1 MCTIQKPKKRFD
13 YDAYIQGRLI
23 GKYVVIYHDEI
34 PEEPEIKASD
44 VEGLQHLSQPLIA
57 ILPDDD
63 VQELSEINVFEV
75 MLNQSHLKAAIIC
88 AVNCGGLAAYKIGE
102 FAGAKPNFPNGRAG
116 PPIDSFL
123 LILF

>member
-34 PEEPEIKASD
+34 PDEAGTDSTE
-44 VEGLQHLSQPLIA
+44 VEGLQPLSQPLIA

-63 VQELSEINVFEV
+63 VQELSEVNVFKV
-75 MLNQSHLKAAIIC
+75 MLNQSHLKAAIFC
-88 AVNCGGLAAYKIGE
+88 AVNCGGLAAYKIGG
-102 FAGAKPNFPNGRAG
+102 FAGAKLALQSSRAG
-116 PPIDSFL
+116 PPIDSVL
-123 LILF
+123 